1 MEQLDKVEEI
11 VARTEAGYEQAVK
24 AFKQAEG
31 DLEAAISAIQDRQR
45 NRENRQGNQE
55 EFATN
60 EQFKTREEFEVKGEE
75 LKQKV
80 KELIKQSSVT
90 RLKIKQENRTMLDIP
105 VAAGVIGAVI
115 SPYLAAVGALAAML
129 TKCSIEVERAE
140 QEVGRGI
147 IDKQ

>member
-1 MEQLDKVEEI
+1 MDQLDKLKEI
-11 VARTEAGYEQAVK
+11 VDRTEVDYEQAVE
-24 AFKQAEG
+24 ALQQAAG
-31 DLEAAISAIQDRQR
+31 DVEAAIAAISK
-45 NRENRQGNQE
+45 NQE
-55 EFATN
+55 TTTKK
-60 EQFKTREEFEVKGEE
+60 EQQTRDKGRTREEFEVKGEE

-90 RLKIKQENRTMLDIP
+90 RLKIKQGNRTMLDIP